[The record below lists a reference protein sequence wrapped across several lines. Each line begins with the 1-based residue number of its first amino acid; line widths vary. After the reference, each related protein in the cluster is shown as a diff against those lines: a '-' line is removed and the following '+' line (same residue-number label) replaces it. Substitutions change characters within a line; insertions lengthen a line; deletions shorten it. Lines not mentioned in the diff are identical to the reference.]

1 MSGISVPCLFL
12 IYIPRIGHAQEGD
25 RRDRGYQFPTVICE
39 WKPSLPEPYARVSI
53 RTAVCHDP
61 SARLLYSISPIL
73 IRQLN
78 HRPCHGPHVH
88 LPNICP
94 NPSFSN
100 QWPRTP
106 PSLGCARQAPFRTF
120 SSSTRLA
127 PPSLCSVDVISSA
140 DFPHY
145 FVLRVSNAPRL
156 RCGHGRRDKRTGGG
170 YLDISVKLAA
180 SVNGT
185 PGARSLIQLPLT
197 RCRRHTLRIAKQ
209 PPRSNTCQAS
219 NLNVV
224 PLHTFNPSPT
234 YRALQKRLSSH
245 VLHGAVRGH
254 DHPLQSALR
263 PPKSKC
269 GGYLMF
275 PWRITR

>member
-185 PGARSLIQLPLT
+185 PGNQALLIDL
-197 RCRRHTLRIAKQ
+197 HRIHE
-209 PPRSNTCQAS
+209 
-219 NLNVV
+219 L
-224 PLHTFNPSPT
+224 L
-234 YRALQKRLSSH
+234 Y
-245 VLHGAVRGH
+245 
-254 DHPLQSALR
+254 
-263 PPKSKC
+263 
-269 GGYLMF
+269 
-275 PWRITR
+275 